1 MTAYEKMLY
10 EYKKKKYENILKSLQ
25 KPIDKSVKV

>member
-1 MTAYEKMLY
+1 MSKYEKMLY

-25 KPIDKSVKV
+25 KSIDK